1 MKPKAPTQKKQ
12 QQYHHGDLKAAIL
25 KRSAEIISTDGIE
38 ALSLRAVAR
47 DLGVS
52 HGAPNR
58 HFKSKS
64 ELLSALATDIW
75 NKMREAIL
83 HTSSQTSSHTS
94 GTINAD
100 DPNIR
105 LNALGRGYLRWALQ
119 NKAEFQAISHP
130 DLRRYTNDTVK
141 ASQQA
146 LHSVI
151 ESAVKAAQI
160 EGRYPDTNLSLL
172 TLFTTS
178 VPFGCAMLICNGL
191 MDFNVGVGDVELGI
205 EDQETLIADL
215 INLAVPI

>member
-1 MKPKAPTQKKQ
+1 MNPQAPIKKKQ

-25 KRSAEIISTDGIE
+25 KRSAEIISTEGIE

-83 HTSSQTSSHTS
+83 HSSLPTSES
-94 GTINAD
+94 INAD

-130 DLRRYTNDTVK
+130 DLRRYTDDTVK

-151 ESAVKAAQI
+151 ESAVKAAQVA
-160 EGRYPDTNLSLL
+160 GRYPDTKLSLL

-178 VPFGCAMLICNGL
+178 VPFGCAMLISNAL
-191 MDFNVGVGDVELGI
+191 MDFDVELGI

-215 INLAVPI
+215 INLVVPI

>member
-1 MKPKAPTQKKQ
+1 MSSPAPIKKKQ

-25 KRSAEIISTDGIE
+25 KRSAEIISTEGIE
-38 ALSLRAVAR
+38 ALSLRGVAR

-64 ELLSALATDIW
+64 ELLSALVTDIW
-75 NKMREAIL
+75 NKMRDSTLQSMESIE
-83 HTSSQTSSHTS
+83 T
-94 GTINAD
+94 D
-100 DPNIR
+100 DPQIR
-105 LNALGRGYLRWALQ
+105 LNALGRDYLRWALQ
-119 NKAEFQAISHP
+119 NKSEFQAMSHP
-130 DLRRYTNDTVK
+130 DLRLYTDNTVK

-160 EGRYPDTNLSLL
+160 AGRHPDTNLSLL

-178 VPFGCAMLICNGL
+178 VPFGCAMLISNSL
-191 MDFNVGVGDVELGI
+191 MDFDIEPGV

-215 INLAVPI
+215 INLVVPT

>member
-1 MKPKAPTQKKQ
+1 MSSSAPTKNKQ

-25 KRSAEIISTDGIE
+25 KRSAEIISTEGIE
-38 ALSLRAVAR
+38 ALSLRGVAR

-64 ELLSALATDIW
+64 ELLSALVTDIW
-75 NKMREAIL
+75 NKMRDSTLQSVDAIE
-83 HTSSQTSSHTS
+83 T
-94 GTINAD
+94 D
-100 DPNIR
+100 DPQIR
-105 LNALGRGYLRWALQ
+105 LNALGRGYLRWALL
-119 NKAEFQAISHP
+119 NKSEFQAMSHP
-130 DLRRYTNDTVK
+130 DLRLYTDNTVK

-160 EGRYPDTNLSLL
+160 AGRYPDTNLSLL

-178 VPFGCAMLICNGL
+178 VPFGCAMLISNAL
-191 MDFNVGVGDVELGI
+191 MDFDVDAAV
-205 EDQETLIADL
+205 EDQETLISDL
-215 INLAVPI
+215 INLVVPI